1 MEIKSCKLLASVST
15 SYIIENR
22 WSKMEA
28 VSVDSALQSED
39 MDRSNSLVLELENLG
54 INHSMSRVVVCL
66 FHHPDSASLD
76 MQKRCDLR
84 QPEISQV
91 VKNLEHLNILEKA
104 KVKNTGRGRP
114 SYRYSLSKSLP
125 ECIDTLLRLEQQKI
139 DEKLQQMA
147 EIRSLAEQISG
158 KSE

>member
-1 MEIKSCKLLASVST
+1 M
-15 SYIIENR
+15 
-22 WSKMEA
+22 SK
-28 VSVDSALQSED
+28 
-39 MDRSNSLVLELENLG
+39 
-54 INHSMSRVVVCL
+54 VVVCL

-76 MQKRCDLR
+76 MQKSCDLR

-91 VKNLEHLNILEKA
+91 VKNLENMNILEKS

-125 ECIDTLLRLEQQKI
+125 ECIDILLRLEQQKI
-139 DEKLQQMA
+139 DDKLLQMA

>member
-1 MEIKSCKLLASVST
+1 
-15 SYIIENR
+15 
-22 WSKMEA
+22 MEA
-28 VSVDSALQSED
+28 VSVDSALESED
-39 MDRSNSLVLELENLG
+39 RDRSNSLVVELESLG
-54 INHSMSRVVVCL
+54 INYSMSKVVVCL

-76 MQKRCDLR
+76 MQKRCNLR

-91 VKNLEHLNILEKA
+91 VKNLEIMNILEKS

-125 ECIDTLLRLEQQKI
+125 DCIDILLRLEQQKI
-139 DEKLQQMA
+139 DDKLLQMA

>member
-1 MEIKSCKLLASVST
+1 MSVST

-22 WSKMEA
+22 WLKMEA
-28 VSVDSALQSED
+28 VSVDSTLNSED
-39 MDRSNSLVLELENLG
+39 RGRSNSLVMELENLG
-54 INHSMSRVVVCL
+54 INHSMGKVVVCL

-91 VKNLEHLNILEKA
+91 VKNLENLNIIEKS

-125 ECIDTLLRLEQQKI
+125 ECIDILLRLEQQKI
-139 DEKLQQMA
+139 DDKLVQMA
-147 EIRSLAEQISG
+147 EIRSLAEHISG

>member
-1 MEIKSCKLLASVST
+1 
-15 SYIIENR
+15 
-22 WSKMEA
+22 MEA
-28 VSVDSALQSED
+28 VSVDSALHSED
-39 MDRSNSLVLELENLG
+39 RERSNSLVLELENLG
-54 INHSMSRVVVCL
+54 INYSMSKVVVCL
-66 FHHPDSASLD
+66 FHHPNSSSVD
-76 MQKRCDLR
+76 MQMRCDLR

-125 ECIDTLLRLEQQKI
+125 ACIDTLLRLEQQKI